1 MSYRAWIL
9 KDLVIVAALV
19 CLVAKE
25 VDLRVLNARD
35 IIFIGQVLQA
45 VGLVP
50 AGGEDVEGDLSAD
63 GESDW
68 EERGLLG
75 FHGRS
80 RGAAGEKGG
89 REEGRR

>member
-9 KDLVIVAALV
+9 KDLVIVAALI

-25 VDLRVLNARD
+25 VDRRVLDARD
-35 IIFIGQVLQA
+35 IFLVGQVLQA

-50 AGGEDVEGDLSAD
+50 AGGKDVEGDLSAD
-63 GESDW
+63 GVSDW
-68 EERGLLG
+68 EERGLLDFYG
-75 FHGRS
+75 WG

-89 REEGRR
+89 REKGRR

>member
-9 KDLVIVAALV
+9 KDLIIVAALV

-25 VDLRVLNARD
+25 VNLRVLDARD
-35 IIFIGQVLQA
+35 IFLVGQVLQA

-63 GESDW
+63 GVSDW
-68 EERGLLG
+68 EGKGLLG
-75 FHGRS
+75 F
-80 RGAAGEKGG
+80 
-89 REEGRR
+89 

>member
-63 GESDW
+63 G
-68 EERGLLG
+68 
-75 FHGRS
+75 
-80 RGAAGEKGG
+80 
-89 REEGRR
+89 